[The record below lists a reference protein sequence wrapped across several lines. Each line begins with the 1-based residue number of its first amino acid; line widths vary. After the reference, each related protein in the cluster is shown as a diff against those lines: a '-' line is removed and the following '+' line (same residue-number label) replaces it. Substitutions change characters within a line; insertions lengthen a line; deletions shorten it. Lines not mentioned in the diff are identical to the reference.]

1 MRFKLRARHLL
12 RNVDPISA
20 VRITVLS
27 FSCDRS
33 LPPLTSG
40 FTKIFPLI
48 TRCSEMPLQLS
59 IVVSG
64 QSLTAFRKPD
74 WSCPVDKKLAAE
86 KIRARLEKRL
96 ATFLGCELRELPRM
110 KLGTLVHTLFLLLG
124 DSEELGGFH
133 TSMDGVLQLV
143 GREMVWDIEL
153 KAEEAETPK
162 VVIN

>member
-1 MRFKLRARHLL
+1 MHR
-12 RNVDPISA
+12 
-20 VRITVLS
+20 
-27 FSCDRS
+27 
-33 LPPLTSG
+33 
-40 FTKIFPLI
+40 
-48 TRCSEMPLQLS
+48 
-59 IVVSG
+59 
-64 QSLTAFRKPD
+64 
-74 WSCPVDKKLAAE
+74 KLAAE

-96 ATFLGCELRELPRM
+96 ATFLGCEVGDLPRM

-143 GREMVWDIEL
+143 GREIVWDIEP

>member
-1 MRFKLRARHLL
+1 M
-12 RNVDPISA
+12 
-20 VRITVLS
+20 
-27 FSCDRS
+27 
-33 LPPLTSG
+33 
-40 FTKIFPLI
+40 
-48 TRCSEMPLQLS
+48 
-59 IVVSG
+59 
-64 QSLTAFRKPD
+64 
-74 WSCPVDKKLAAE
+74 DKKVAAE

-96 ATFLGCELRELPRM
+96 ATFLGCELQELPRM

-143 GREMVWDIEL
+143 GREIVWDIEP